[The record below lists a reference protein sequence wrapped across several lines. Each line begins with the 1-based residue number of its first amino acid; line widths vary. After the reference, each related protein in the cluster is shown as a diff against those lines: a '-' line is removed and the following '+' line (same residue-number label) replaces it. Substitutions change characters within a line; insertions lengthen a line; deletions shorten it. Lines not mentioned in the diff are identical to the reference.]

1 MSTRLEHVKETMKL
15 HPELRLKEILKK
27 AKKTYKKT
35 VGKLKPIIKKA
46 HKKTAH
52 KKTAHKKTAHKKT
65 AHKKT
70 AHKKTAHKK
79 TAHKKT
85 QKKSKK

>member
-15 HPELRLKEILKK
+15 HPELRLKEIL
-27 AKKTYKKT
+27 KKT

-65 AHKKT
+65 
-70 AHKKTAHKK
+70 
-79 TAHKKT
+79 